1 MATLMLVDDEPSILE
16 VYRNVLEIRDHV
28 VIAEA
33 HDGEEAVVL
42 YNTLKTKPDVILMD
56 HRMPRSN
63 GITAMKNIHLI
74 NPLQCII
81 FVTADYD
88 AAKTVM
94 ELGAHSFILK
104 PFRMDALFNSI
115 EVALADMATLKNH
128 IRESFLGL
136 TARLSTNGQHNIPML
151 SERLEKEVIDKF
163 IPGKGTEPL
172 AIETMANWLCK
183 FFNLMGLDFSY
194 DVSGNRVSLR
204 NTRCVWMESMGPN
217 PMFCLAARCVISRF
231 AMKTGLEFNMDSTGT
246 IMGGDDACGFQIS
259 FLEAKSDFSIW

>member
-16 VYRNVLEIRDHV
+16 VYKNILEIKEHV

-42 YNTLKTKPDVILMD
+42 YSALKEKPDVILMD

-63 GITAMKNIHLI
+63 GITAMKNIHLM

-115 EVALADMATLKNH
+115 ELALSDVATARNQ

-136 TARLSTNGQHNIPML
+136 VARLGTNGGKNIPEI
-151 SERLEKEVIDKF
+151 SERLEKEVINKF
-163 IPGKGTEPL
+163 IPGKGEEPL

-183 FFNLMGLDFSY
+183 FFNLMGLDYSY
-194 DVSGNRVSLR
+194 QVSNNSVSLK
-204 NTRCVWMESMGPN
+204 NTRCVWMESQGPN
-217 PMFCLAARCVISRF
+217 PMFCLAARCIISRF
-231 AMKTGLEFNMDSTGT
+231 AMKTGKEFTMDSTET
-246 IMGGDDACGFQIS
+246 IMGGDSSCKFEIC
-259 FLEAKSDFSIW
+259 FLRNSTGD

>member
-16 VYRNVLEIRDHV
+16 VYRNVLEIKEHKV
-28 VIAEA
+28 VAEA
-33 HDGEEAVVL
+33 HDGEEAVVI
-42 YNTLKTKPDVILMD
+42 YNTLKNKPDVILMD

-63 GITAMKNIHLI
+63 GITAMRNIHQI

-88 AAKTVM
+88 AAKSVM
-94 ELGAHSFILK
+94 DLGAHSFILK

-136 TARLSTNGQHNIPML
+136 AARLGTNGGKNVQEI

-172 AIETMANWLCK
+172 TIETMANWLCK

-204 NTRCVWMESMGPN
+204 NNHCVWMKSMGPN
-217 PMFCLAARCVISRF
+217 PMFCLAARCVVSRF
-231 AMKTGLEFNMDSTGT
+231 AMKTGREFTMDNTGS
-246 IMGGDDACGFQIS
+246 IMSGDPTCMFVINFKKD
-259 FLEAKSDFSIW
+259 E